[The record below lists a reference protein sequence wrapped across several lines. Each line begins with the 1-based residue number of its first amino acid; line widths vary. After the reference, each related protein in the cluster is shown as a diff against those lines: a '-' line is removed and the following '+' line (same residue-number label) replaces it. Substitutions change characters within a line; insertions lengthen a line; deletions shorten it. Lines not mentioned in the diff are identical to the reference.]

1 MTSPSSSAQ
10 GAREALAVRPQH
22 LRKDA
27 GLTGRELSARCGWH
41 PAKTTRIQK
50 GEAPPSDADIR
61 TWCTACGADDQ
72 ADDQADDLIATAPRG
87 RLDVPGVAPPARQR
101 DAARTGGLLR
111 AVRADPDLPGLPVQ
125 RAAGIFPDTRLR
137 DRADGTDQRL
147 PTPNDVS
154 EAVAARVARSRFL
167 YEGGHRFVVL
177 MEESVLR
184 YRTAD
189 PEAMAGQLHHLLAV
203 MPLASV
209 SRGII
214 PFTARRTV
222 WPLEAFYLHDD
233 VQAVVE
239 TLTAE
244 INVRQPRELA
254 DYAKAF
260 TSLASMA
267 VYGDAARAL
276 IRAAVDTTAPRTRRS
291 SPPCS
296 RGPPRTSRAATTSR
310 SPCN

>member
-1 MTSPSSSAQ
+1 MPASPSSSAQ
-10 GAREALAVRPQH
+10 GAREALAVRLQH

-27 GLTGRELSARCGWH
+27 GLTGKELSARCGWH

-50 GEAPPSDADIR
+50 GDAPPSDADIR
-61 TWCTACGADDQ
+61 AWCAACG
-72 ADDQADDLIATAPRG
+72 ADDQADDLIATARAVDSMYLEWR
-87 RLDVPGVAPPARQR
+87 RLH
-101 DAARTGGLLR
+101 RTGMRKTQEGWNTLHEQTR
-111 AVRADPDLPGLPVQ
+111 VCRVYVSNVPPGFFQTPSFATALMEQ
-125 RAAGIFPDTRLR
+125 I
-137 DRADGTDQRL
+137 TDFQG
-147 PTPNDVS
+147 TPNDVA

-167 YEGGHRFVVL
+167 YEGGHRYVVL

-189 PEAMAGQLHHLLAV
+189 PDAMRGQLRHLLAV

-209 SRGII
+209 SLGII
-214 PFTARRTV
+214 PFTAQRTV

-233 VQAVVE
+233 TTAVVE

-244 INVRQPRELA
+244 IKVTQPRELA

-260 TSLASMA
+260 TGLAQMA

-276 IRAAVDTTAPRTRRS
+276 IRAAIDTLE
-291 SPPCS
+291 
-296 RGPPRTSRAATTSR
+296 
-310 SPCN
+310 

>member
-1 MTSPSSSAQ
+1 MTASPSSSAQ
-10 GAREALAVRPQH
+10 GAREALAVRLQH

-27 GLTGRELSARCGWH
+27 GLTGRELSVRCGWH

-50 GEAPPSDADIR
+50 GEAPPSDTDIR
-61 TWCTACGADDQ
+61 TWCAACG
-72 ADDQADDLIATAPRG
+72 ADDQADDLIATA
-87 RLDVPGVAPPARQR
+87 
-101 DAARTGGLLR
+101 R
-111 AVRADPDLPGLPVQ
+111 AVDSMYLEWRRLHRNGMRKVQEDFYALYERTRICRAYVSNVPPGFFQTPGFATALMEQ
-125 RAAGIFPDTRLR
+125 ITAFQG
-137 DRADGTDQRL
+137 
-147 PTPNDVS
+147 TPNDVS

-184 YRTAD
+184 FRTAD
-189 PEAMAGQLHHLLAV
+189 PDAMKGQLRHLLAV

-209 SRGII
+209 SLGII
-214 PFTARRTV
+214 PFAAQRTV

-244 INVRQPRELA
+244 INVTQPRELA

-260 TSLASMA
+260 SGLSEMA
-267 VYGDAARAL
+267 VYGDAARTL
-276 IRAAVDTTAPRTRRS
+276 IRAAIDALE
-291 SPPCS
+291 
-296 RGPPRTSRAATTSR
+296 
-310 SPCN
+310 